1 MTDVINFEKKGSVGV
16 ITINNPPANAMS
28 FAAKKGVSNS
38 DFFKNLFILISLI
51 I

>member
-28 FAAKKGVSNS
+28 FAAKKGVSNLE
-38 DFFKNLFILISLI
+38 LFINLLILNYMKK
-51 I
+51 